1 MSENFFHEVFAPIGF
16 VIKESGVLIGSI
28 GKEIM
33 PSLTIGLLEIFKG
46 FYPIILIGG
55 GILLIIILIK

>member
-1 MSENFFHEVFAPIGF
+1 MSENFFHEVFTPIGF

-33 PSLTIGLLEIFKG
+33 PSLTIGVMEIFKG
-46 FYPIILIGG
+46 FIR
-55 GILLIIILIK
+55 

>member
-16 VIKESGVLIGSI
+16 IIKESGTLIGSI

-33 PSLTIGLLEIFKG
+33 PLLTIGIMVNF
-46 FYPIILIGG
+46 IINLFPMS
-55 GILLIIILIK
+55 IIIYNPF